1 MNGSSKRKY
10 PWIIYYRFPGFGF
23 SFDGDGKTIRARL
36 KDAFERRNPFQRSNF
51 FKIIE
56 QRGDW
61 LKIGIF
67 FFFLN
72 LSSVHFLKN
81 WKFRST
87 FTKGKKIGPIR
98 DGDLLLAKAR
108 RTVPVQYREKK
119 ERETIGECFEF
130 MRSVQ

>member
-1 MNGSSKRKY
+1 MNYLLS
-10 PWIIYYRFPGFGF
+10 FPGFGF

-67 FFFLN
+67 FFKSLVRSFLEEKI
-72 LSSVHFLKN
+72 SIDVYE
-81 WKFRST
+81 
-87 FTKGKKIGPIR
+87 GKKNR
-98 DGDLLLAKAR
+98 AD
-108 RTVPVQYREKK
+108 
-119 ERETIGECFEF
+119 
-130 MRSVQ
+130 S